1 MNILKTL
8 NQWSVA
14 TASNGREIQVK
25 VVPMLR
31 PQNTMDGMILVKVGK
46 MIELESGEQFQFN
59 LDGKSF
65 YTGFNQLYRLS

>member
-1 MNILKTL
+1 VNILKNL
-8 NQWSVA
+8 NTWSVA
-14 TASNGREIQVK
+14 TAINGREIQVK

-31 PQNTMDGMILVKVGK
+31 KQNTINGMIMVDVGN
-46 MIELESGEQFQFN
+46 MIELESGEQFPFN